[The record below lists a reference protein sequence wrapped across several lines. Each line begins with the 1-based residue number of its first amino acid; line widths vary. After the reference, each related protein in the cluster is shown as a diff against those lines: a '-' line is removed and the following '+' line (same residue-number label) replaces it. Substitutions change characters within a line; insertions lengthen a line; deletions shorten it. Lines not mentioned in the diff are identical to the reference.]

1 MRSTN
6 VEKEEV
12 LMDQFITRS
21 QIKILCD
28 GGRWDKIQQIFND
41 ARSIAESRGKRNY
54 HDNKVHTE
62 LVLELLGINEAQI
75 HKYAKIE
82 RQIKRDTSADQSSV
96 SQIR

>member
-28 GGRWDKIQQIFND
+28 VGRWDKIQQIFNE
-41 ARSIAESRGKRNY
+41 ARSMAESRGKRNY

-75 HKYAKIE
+75 HKYAKME
-82 RQIKRDTSADQSSV
+82 RQIKKDAPPVERVA
-96 SQIR
+96 SQDR